1 MAFQIDQSGKIEQT
15 SLDTIIA
22 LSNSKK
28 YCVVLKRRTKRLLQE
43 EFRLRKKPRMFI
55 FDTFCALLAIIL
67 LKVKPASSVFID
79 KEYFGNEDL
88 IKARILEFI
97 NKLSKSDSI
106 PEIEFILVGKSSPA
120 HLLAAK
126 VGKKEVKPDKVVTL
140 EEISTALWPKK
151 RLSIPLLTE
160 PRAT

>member
-1 MAFQIDQSGKIEQT
+1 MSYQIDQSGKIEQT
-15 SLDTIIA
+15 SLDTIVA

-28 YCVVLKRRTKRLLQE
+28 YCVVLRRRIKRLLQE

-67 LKVKPASSVFID
+67 LKVRPTAPVFVD

-97 NKLSKSDSI
+97 SKLSSSSYI
-106 PEIEFILVGKSSPA
+106 SEIEFTLVGKSSPA
-120 HLLAAK
+120 HLLAAR
-126 VGKKEVKPDKVVTL
+126 VGNKEIKADKIVTL
-140 EEISTALWPKK
+140 EEISTVLWP
-151 RLSIPLLTE
+151 
-160 PRAT
+160 